1 MFSHYLLHASL
12 LQWFPVAQASLK
24 NAPYAALWRCTN
36 LFIVI
41 ILLLLFFSAAGG
53 GFYADRGMHMHQYR
67 PRPMWNQPMGGAG
80 SYVDVELCCI

>member
-24 NAPYAALWRCTN
+24 NALMQPYGAVQ
-36 LFIVI
+36 IY
-41 ILLLLFFSAAGG
+41 LLLLYYYFFSAAGG

-80 SYVDVELCCI
+80 PYVDVELCCI